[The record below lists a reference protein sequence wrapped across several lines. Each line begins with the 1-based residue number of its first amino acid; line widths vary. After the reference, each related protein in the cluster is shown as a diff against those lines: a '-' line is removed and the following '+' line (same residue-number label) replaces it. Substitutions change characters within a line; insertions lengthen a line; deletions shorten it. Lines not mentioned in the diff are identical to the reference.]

1 MAEHRRRYRLVGLG
15 HELEYW
21 EKGHEECPPLGDQW
35 ERDYDPAELD
45 EGEAWVAKVFEPVRE
60 VRNQGKNLL
69 VLQQAE
75 SCVFHLDCPMTKFI
89 FGLTHIASGFT
100 WRCPNVRHF
109 T

>member
-60 VRNQGKNLL
+60 VRNKGKIYKCYSRQK
-69 VLQQAE
+69 V
-75 SCVFHLDCPMTKFI
+75 VFFI
-89 FGLTHIASGFT
+89 
-100 WRCPNVRHF
+100 
-109 T
+109 